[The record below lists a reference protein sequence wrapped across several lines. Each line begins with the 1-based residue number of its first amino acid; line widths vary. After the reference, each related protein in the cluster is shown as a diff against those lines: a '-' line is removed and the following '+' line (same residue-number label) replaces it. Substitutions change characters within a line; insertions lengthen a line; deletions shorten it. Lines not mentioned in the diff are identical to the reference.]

1 MDLKAEA
8 GVVPRETLLAY
19 DGLTFLRLLIDG
31 KLPPPPIMQT
41 LDFRLVAADQG
52 RVRFEADPQF
62 KHYNPIGVVHGGFA
76 MTMLDSAL
84 GCAVHSTLGVG
95 EGYTTIELKVNLTR
109 TILPGMRVRGVGTVL
124 NRGKQLATSEGRIYA
139 EDGKLLAHA
148 VTTCLIFP
156 IEKTRAA
163 A

>member
-84 GCAVHSTLGVG
+84 GCAVHSTLEKG
-95 EGYTTIELKVNLTR
+95 EAYTTLEFKINLVRPLTKNTGNVIAEGRIVHRGR
-109 TILPGMRVRGVGTVL
+109 TV
-124 NRGKQLATSEGRIYA
+124 ATSEGEIKDEA
-139 EDGKLLAHA
+139 GKLYAHA
-148 VTTCLIFP
+148 TTTCMVFP
-156 IEKTRAA
+156 AKA
-163 A
+163 

>member
-52 RVRFEADPQF
+52 RVRFEAEPQF

-84 GCAVHSTLGVG
+84 GCAVHSTLEKG
-95 EGYTTIELKVNLTR
+95 EAYTTLEFKINLVRPLTKNTGNVVAEGRIVHRGR
-109 TILPGMRVRGVGTVL
+109 TV
-124 NRGKQLATSEGRIYA
+124 ATSEGEIKDEA
-139 EDGKLLAHA
+139 GKLYAHA
-148 VTTCLIFP
+148 TTTCMVFP
-156 IEKTRAA
+156 AKT
-163 A
+163 